1 MTAAN
6 IRSPFEYVR
15 GCIIRGNSLSYGYRV
30 MVKLGYSDAFTKV
43 NYAAARDVVIDRN
56 SIDHSPVGI
65 AIDANVAGVVISDN
79 KFKAVQRPLVLLAPA
94 QCLVLGER

>member
-1 MTAAN
+1 
-6 IRSPFEYVR
+6 
-15 GCIIRGNSLSYGYRV
+15 
-30 MVKLGYSDAFTKV
+30 
-43 NYAAARDVVIDRN
+43 
-56 SIDHSPVGI
+56 VGI